1 MVVAV
6 GADLFCRHELPAVGP
21 NLILMY
27 IREDVSLISSSI
39 NVKMVELSNKSVVCP
54 RLGRILR
61 VEIHP
66 LVLKRLVLGQVI
78 EVVSSLACVATKEE
92 DTILKF

>member
-1 MVVAV
+1 
-6 GADLFCRHELPAVGP
+6 
-21 NLILMY
+21 
-27 IREDVSLISSSI
+27 
-39 NVKMVELSNKSVVCP
+39 MVELSNKSVVCP